1 MPSGAMS
8 TILADEE
15 RDLAVEQPVAGE
27 GLDWERFVAEYFPG
41 SLRHD
46 LLAIAAYGAYR
57 RSRVLP
63 GQSLS
68 AGSRPDEQ
76 VSSKAS
82 AVDAWEDEG
91 GASL

>member
-15 RDLAVEQPVAGE
+15 RDLAVEQPAAGE
-27 GLDWERFVAEYFPG
+27 ELDWERFVVEYFPG
-41 SLRHD
+41 SRRHD
-46 LLAIAAYGAYR
+46 LAAIAAYGAYR
-57 RSRVLP
+57 RSGVLP
-63 GQSLS
+63 GESLS
-68 AGSRPDEQ
+68 AGSRPDEE

-82 AVDAWEDEG
+82 PVEAWEDEG